1 MTGYRTPARLFHWI
15 VALLVLATIP
25 AGQIMIQDGLSRPV
39 QNALFIFH
47 KNVGVVILLV
57 VLARLAPRARPVA
70 DLAAAYLPGIA
81 STSGTGD
88 GLPDDETDSAL
99 GVDIK
104 RNLRALAGDE
114 AASDAARE
122 RARAVLRRFKRAVL
136 AAAADRDVEYVY
148 VRWPADYTE
157 SREE

>member
-1 MTGYRTPARLFHWI
+1 
-15 VALLVLATIP
+15 
-25 AGQIMIQDGLSRPV
+25 S
-39 QNALFIFH
+39 
-47 KNVGVVILLV
+47 
-57 VLARLAPRARPVA
+57 
-70 DLAAAYLPGIA
+70 AAA

-122 RARAVLRRFKRAVL
+122 RARAVLRRFKRAVVE
-136 AAAADRDVEYVY
+136 AAADRDVEYVY

-157 SREE
+157 SYNE